1 MAHRPIIIAPSI
13 LGANLARIEAEA
25 ARIQASGAEWV
36 HIDIMDGHFV
46 PNISFG
52 VNMVRVLRNLMGE
65 TILDVHLMIEQP
77 DRYAGDFIEA
87 GADCLNV
94 HLEARHQ
101 VARTLASIRER
112 GCRVGLAINPATL
125 IKHALPLLPLCDQ
138 IICMT
143 VNPGFGGQEF
153 IPEVLP
159 KIREARDV
167 ILRQNYNVDIIVDGG
182 VSNLNASSCSAAGA
196 NIMVAGSHLFSQA
209 DLTQAVAN
217 LRAAAGS
224 ANVSG

>member
-13 LGANLARIEAEA
+13 LGANLGRIEAEA

-52 VNMVRVLRNLMGE
+52 VNMVRVLRKLMGE

-87 GADCLNV
+87 GADSLNV

-125 IKHALPLLPLCDQ
+125 VRHALPLLPLCDQ
-138 IICMT
+138 LICMT

-182 VSNLNASSCSAAGA
+182 VSHLNAANCSAAGA
-196 NIMVAGSHLFSQA
+196 NVMVAGSHLFSQA

>member
-1 MAHRPIIIAPSI
+1 MTHRPIIIAPSI
-13 LGANLARIEAEA
+13 LGANLARIEEEA

-52 VNMVRVLRNLMGE
+52 VNMVRVLRKLMGE

-125 IKHALPLLPLCDQ
+125 VKHALPLLPLCDQ

-182 VSNLNASSCSAAGA
+182 VSHLNASNCSAAGA
-196 NIMVAGSHLFSQA
+196 NVMVAGSHLFSQA

>member
-1 MAHRPIIIAPSI
+1 MTHRPIIIAPSI
-13 LGANLARIEAEA
+13 LGANLARIEEEA

-52 VNMVRVLRNLMGE
+52 VNMVRVLRKLMGE

-138 IICMT
+138 LICMT

>member
-52 VNMVRVLRNLMGE
+52 VNMVRALRRLMGG

-125 IKHALPLLPLCDQ
+125 VKHALPLLPLCDQ

-196 NIMVAGSHLFSQA
+196 NIMVAGSHLFSQD

>member
-52 VNMVRVLRNLMGE
+52 VNMVRVLRRLMGG

-138 IICMT
+138 LICMT

-182 VSNLNASSCSAAGA
+182 VSNLNASSCSAAGG
-196 NIMVAGSHLFSQA
+196 NIMVAGSHLFSQT

>member
-52 VNMVRVLRNLMGE
+52 VNMVRVLRKLMGE

-87 GADCLNV
+87 GADSLNV

-138 IICMT
+138 LICMT

>member
-52 VNMVRVLRNLMGE
+52 VNMVRVLRRLMGE

-167 ILRQNYNVDIIVDGG
+167 ILRQNYNVDITVDGG

>member
-125 IKHALPLLPLCDQ
+125 VKHALPLLPLCDQ

-182 VSNLNASSCSAAGA
+182 VSHLNAANCSAAGA
-196 NIMVAGSHLFSQA
+196 NVMVAGSHLFSQA

>member
-52 VNMVRVLRNLMGE
+52 VNMVRVLRRLMGE

-125 IKHALPLLPLCDQ
+125 VKHALPLLPLCDQ

-182 VSNLNASSCSAAGA
+182 VSHLNASNCSAAGA
-196 NIMVAGSHLFSQA
+196 NVMVAGSHLFSQA

>member
-52 VNMVRVLRNLMGE
+52 VNMVRALRRLMGG

-125 IKHALPLLPLCDQ
+125 VRHALPLLPLCDQ
-138 IICMT
+138 LICMT

-182 VSNLNASSCSAAGA
+182 VSHLNAANCSAAGA
-196 NIMVAGSHLFSQA
+196 NVMVAGSHLFSQA

>member
-52 VNMVRVLRNLMGE
+52 VNMVRALRRLMGG

-125 IKHALPLLPLCDQ
+125 VKHAMPLLPLCDQ

>member
-52 VNMVRVLRNLMGE
+52 VNMVRVLRRLMGE

-125 IKHALPLLPLCDQ
+125 VKHAMPLLPLCDQ

>member
-52 VNMVRVLRNLMGE
+52 VNMVRVLRRLMGE

-125 IKHALPLLPLCDQ
+125 VKHALPLLPLCDQ

-167 ILRQNYNVDIIVDGG
+167 ILRQNYNVDITVDGG

-196 NIMVAGSHLFSQA
+196 NIMVAGSHLFSQD

>member
-1 MAHRPIIIAPSI
+1 MTHRPIIIAPSI
-13 LGANLARIEAEA
+13 LGANLARIEEEA

-52 VNMVRVLRNLMGE
+52 VNMVRVLRKLMGE

-87 GADCLNV
+87 GADSLNV

-125 IKHALPLLPLCDQ
+125 VRHALPLLPLCNQ
-138 IICMT
+138 LICMT

-182 VSNLNASSCSAAGA
+182 VSHLNAANCSAAGA
-196 NIMVAGSHLFSQA
+196 NVMVAGSHLFSQA

>member
-13 LGANLARIEAEA
+13 LGANLARIEEEA

-52 VNMVRVLRNLMGE
+52 VNMVRALRRLMGG

-138 IICMT
+138 LICMT

>member
-1 MAHRPIIIAPSI
+1 MTHRPIIIAPSI
-13 LGANLARIEAEA
+13 LGANLARIEEEA

-52 VNMVRVLRNLMGE
+52 VNMVRVLRKLMGE

-87 GADCLNV
+87 GADSLNV

-125 IKHALPLLPLCDQ
+125 VRHALPLLPLCDQ
-138 IICMT
+138 LICMT

-182 VSNLNASSCSAAGA
+182 VSHLNAANCSAAGA
-196 NIMVAGSHLFSQA
+196 NVMVAGSHLFSQA

>member
-52 VNMVRVLRNLMGE
+52 VNMVRVLRKLMGE

-125 IKHALPLLPLCDQ
+125 VKHALPLLPLCDQ

>member
-52 VNMVRVLRNLMGE
+52 VNMVRVLRKLMGE

-125 IKHALPLLPLCDQ
+125 VKHAMPLLPLCDQ

>member
-36 HIDIMDGHFV
+36 HIDLMDGHFV

-52 VNMVRVLRNLMGE
+52 VNMVRVLRKLMGE

-77 DRYAGDFIEA
+77 DSYAGDFIEA

-209 DLTQAVAN
+209 DLTQGVAN

>member
-13 LGANLARIEAEA
+13 LGANLGRIEAEA

-52 VNMVRVLRNLMGE
+52 VNMVRALRRLMGG

-138 IICMT
+138 LICMT

>member
-52 VNMVRVLRNLMGE
+52 VNMVRVLRKLMGE

>member
-52 VNMVRVLRNLMGE
+52 VNMVRVLRKLMGE

-125 IKHALPLLPLCDQ
+125 VKHALPLLPLCDQ

-167 ILRQNYNVDIIVDGG
+167 ILRQNYNADIIVDGG

>member
-1 MAHRPIIIAPSI
+1 MTHRPIIIAPSI
-13 LGANLARIEAEA
+13 LGANLARIEEEA

-52 VNMVRVLRNLMGE
+52 VNMVRALRRLMGG

-138 IICMT
+138 LICMT

>member
-52 VNMVRVLRNLMGE
+52 VNMVRVLRRLMGE

-87 GADCLNV
+87 GADSLNV

-125 IKHALPLLPLCDQ
+125 VRHALPLLPLCDQ
-138 IICMT
+138 LICMT

-182 VSNLNASSCSAAGA
+182 VSHLNAANCSAAGA
-196 NIMVAGSHLFSQA
+196 NVMVAGSHLFSQA

>member
-52 VNMVRVLRNLMGE
+52 VNMVRVLRRLMGE

-125 IKHALPLLPLCDQ
+125 VRHALPLLPLCNQ
-138 IICMT
+138 LICMT

-182 VSNLNASSCSAAGA
+182 VSHLNAANCSAAGA
-196 NIMVAGSHLFSQA
+196 NVMVAGSHLFSQA

>member
-52 VNMVRVLRNLMGE
+52 VNMVRALRRLMGG

-125 IKHALPLLPLCDQ
+125 VKHALPLLPLCDQ

-182 VSNLNASSCSAAGA
+182 VSHLNAANCSAAGA
-196 NIMVAGSHLFSQA
+196 NVMVAGSHLFSQA

>member
-52 VNMVRVLRNLMGE
+52 VNMVRVLRRLMGE

-167 ILRQNYNVDIIVDGG
+167 VLRQNYNVDIIVDGG

>member
-1 MAHRPIIIAPSI
+1 MTHRPIIIAPSI
-13 LGANLARIEAEA
+13 LGANLARIEEEA

-52 VNMVRVLRNLMGE
+52 VNMVRVLRRLMGE

-87 GADCLNV
+87 GADSLNV

-112 GCRVGLAINPATL
+112 GCRFGLAINPATL
-125 IKHALPLLPLCDQ
+125 VRHALPLLTLCDQ
-138 IICMT
+138 LICMT

-182 VSNLNASSCSAAGA
+182 VSHLNAANCSAAGA
-196 NIMVAGSHLFSQA
+196 NVMVAGSHLFSQA

>member
-13 LGANLARIEAEA
+13 LGANLGRIEAEA

-52 VNMVRVLRNLMGE
+52 VNMVRVLRKLMGE

-125 IKHALPLLPLCDQ
+125 VKHALPLLPLCDQ

-182 VSNLNASSCSAAGA
+182 VSHLNAANCSAAGA
-196 NIMVAGSHLFSQA
+196 NVMVAGSHLFSQA